1 MSSRSIA
8 GVPGAAGS
16 GPGRFACLA
25 ARAMRAPGR
34 AFLILA
40 FCLPALRPA
49 SAECPDLTS
58 AFDAAIKAQN
68 LAGASEAENKIARE
82 AACGSRALVD
92 AQRRRAALQISMSEE
107 LKSRPGS
114 AARREALIVDAEKPE
129 VLWLA
134 SYVLGELRMEQRR
147 FANAAE
153 AFQRAIEI
161 VKNPDRTP
169 TAPPTADIQY
179 LIDRASEARMLAA
192 NEEGTGQPA
201 IFVTAAKDHRDGS
214 VGGSLSANVR
224 GVVAKSIPLPI
235 NFDTGVAQLTRI
247 GQQAADELLAALK
260 EQRPDRI
267 LLVGHTDERGGDA
280 YNMRLSQARVDTIA
294 RFLKD
299 NGVTARIEVQA
310 RGKREPLKIR
320 DTAGLSQQDVWA
332 LNRRVEW
339 RRE

>member
-16 GPGRFACLA
+16 GPGPFVWLGARRFRALRLA
-25 ARAMRAPGR
+25 PLM
-34 AFLILA
+34 LA
-40 FCLPALRPA
+40 FFLPELAPA
-49 SAECPDLTS
+49 SAACPDLTS
-58 AFDAAIKAQN
+58 TFEAAINAQN
-68 LAGASEAENKIARE
+68 LAGATEAENKIAHE
-82 AACGSRALVD
+82 AACGSHALVD

-114 AARREALIVDAEKPE
+114 TARREALIVDAEKPE

-147 FANAAE
+147 FAGAGE

-161 VKNPDRTP
+161 VKNPDLTP
-169 TAPPTADIQY
+169 TAPPAADIQY

-192 NEEGTGQPA
+192 NEEGAAQPA
-201 IFVTAAKDHRDGS
+201 TFVTAAKDHRDGS

-260 EQRPDRI
+260 EQKPDRVV
-267 LLVGHTDERGGDA
+267 LVGHTDERGGDA

-299 NGVTARIEVQA
+299 NGVTGRIDVLA

>member
-1 MSSRSIA
+1 MSSRWFA
-8 GVPGAAGS
+8 GTPGAAGS
-16 GPGRFACLA
+16 GPGRFAWLC
-25 ARAMRAPGR
+25 ARRALLIIP
-34 AFLILA
+34 FLLTT
-40 FCLPALRPA
+40 LRPA
-49 SAECPDLTS
+49 AAECPELAAS
-58 AFDAAIKAQN
+58 FDAAIKGQN
-68 LAGASEAENKIARE
+68 LAAATETESRIARE

-147 FANAAE
+147 FVDAAE

-179 LIDRASEARMLAA
+179 LIDRAGEARMLAA
-192 NEEGTGQPA
+192 NEDGAAQPA
-201 IFVTAAKDHRDGS
+201 VFVTAAKDHRDGS

-260 EQRPDRI
+260 EQKPDRI

-280 YNMRLSQARVDTIA
+280 YNMRLSEGRVDTVA
-294 RFLKD
+294 RFLKE
-299 NGVTARIEVQA
+299 NGVTARIDVQA

-320 DTAGLSQQDVWA
+320 DTAGLSQQDIWA